1 MRGEGRERDREQKKG
16 ELTIHPPFQVFYFP
30 KGSTITFRS
39 DDYGL
44 AFYTGQRK
52 EGDV

>member
-1 MRGEGRERDREQKKG
+1 MNKNKKS
-16 ELTIHPPFQVFYFP
+16 LTDHLSISVLFQVFYFP